1 MVQPEEEFSLKKF
14 IQGKLGSV
22 PAMPKKLGQPC
33 QWAAAQDIPTQPGLT
48 ISLISLVEGEEQE
61 DTLGP
66 FCSLETRDCSA
77 SRFRNGPIILRENK
91 NHTNP

>member
-22 PAMPKKLGQPC
+22 PAMPERLDQPC

-61 DTLGP
+61 DTWTFLFSGDKGL
-66 FCSLETRDCSA
+66 FSFQIQKWAYHSER
-77 SRFRNGPIILRENK
+77 K
-91 NHTNP
+91 

>member
-22 PAMPKKLGQPC
+22 PAMPKRLGQPC

-61 DTLGP
+61 AYTCSISNFSTL
-66 FCSLETRDCSA
+66 FSLS
-77 SRFRNGPIILRENK
+77 ILF
-91 NHTNP
+91 PV